1 MRLILFDLDGTL
13 VKSAG
18 AGRRA
23 MERAWAEV
31 FGQAIALEPR
41 WTAGRTDPAIFREMG
56 RRSGVEAE
64 ELGRRWPELVGRYLK
79 ALAEELQRRPG
90 EVLPGVVEL
99 LEWGEKDGWALGLGT
114 GNLEAGA
121 RLKLAPFG
129 LNRFFPVGGFGDDGE
144 ERPALLRAAVE
155 RACRHWGDEA
165 RCVIVVGDTP
175 LDVEAARAAGYAAV
189 AVATGP
195 YGVQEL
201 EAVGADA
208 VLPQLAPWQRAAG
221 VLEALAATVPG
232 AGPRAAVAGGR
243 QARFYEPP
251 LER

>member
-1 MRLILFDLDGTL
+1 
-13 VKSAG
+13 
-18 AGRRA
+18 

-64 ELGRRWPELVGRYLK
+64 ELGRRWSELVGRYVK
-79 ALAEELQRRPG
+79 ALAEELERRPG

-99 LEWGEKDGWALGLGT
+99 LEWSEHNGWALGLGT

-121 RLKLAPFG
+121 RLKLAPFD

-175 LDVEAARAAGYAAV
+175 LDVEAAHAAGYAAV

-201 EAVGADA
+201 EAAGADA
-208 VLPQLAPWQRAAG
+208 VLPQLAPWQRAAE
-221 VLEALAATVPG
+221 VLEAIAATVPVRDP
-232 AGPRAAVAGGR
+232 ALPSPRAGR
-243 QARFYEPP
+243 RDFTNRP
-251 LER
+251 LNVNKVTID